1 MMKKLMISAALG
13 AMLVAGGVA
22 AAQNAAP
29 APGAMPRHGLPGDAN
44 GDGKVTKA
52 ELTAS
57 LQERFAKMD
66 LNGDGKITKEERDQ
80 LREKRFDDRFAKM
93 DADHNGQISKDEMK
107 VAHEARG
114 ERRGG
119 PDGPGKRHHGRM
131 GMKGGGMMGADKDG
145 VITREAFMA
154 RPLAM
159 FEKADAN
166 KDGTVTAEEAKAAW
180 AQFGKGRGPGKWGE
194 GKWGRGGPG
203 GPQGDTPPPPPSK

>member
-1 MMKKLMISAALG
+1 MKKFLISTALG

-22 AAQNAAP
+22 TAQSNAP
-29 APGAMPRHGLPGDAN
+29 APGAGPRHGLPGDTN

-57 LQERFAKMD
+57 LQEKFAKMD

-107 VAHEARG
+107 AAHEARG

-119 PDGPGKRHHGRM
+119 PDGPGKHHHGRM

-145 VITREAFMA
+145 TVTREAFMA

-180 AQFGKGRGPGKWGE
+180 AQFGKGRGGP

-203 GPQGDTPPPPPSK
+203 GPQGETPPVN